1 MKKIWIIVVM
11 ILFLGTTFSCEKDL
25 LVQVNPNAPTP
36 ETFWKTEEDA
46 VSGINAVYAGIQN
59 RELSLWE
66 IFDYDMRSD
75 EGYSQSPWTDLAN
88 VGRHVN
94 NNYDFPWIREVWREL
109 YRTIYK
115 ANQVLEN
122 VPNIEMDGTL
132 KARIVSEAH
141 FLRGHCYYKL
151 ATLWG
156 RVPMVTGI
164 EDANTRYPQGS
175 IQEVWTL
182 VEQDFI
188 AAAAGLPDSYS
199 GENIGRAT
207 KGGAIGYLGRSYL
220 QQKKW
225 LEASNEFE
233 KILALTP
240 GRYDLMPDF
249 KDNFTE
255 EFENNRESLF
265 EIQFVNNNGKTGG
278 FPTYNNASGDETSE
292 RAQFFG
298 VRPLGWTDG
307 QPTKWLL
314 NQFLIEPDKDGNVDS
329 RLQYTLAYD
338 HPGELLYGK
347 TYAERGAGPNDRFF
361 RKYTNY
367 WQDYESYFSGIN
379 TRVIRLADMYL
390 MHAEALNEQGN
401 TQAAI
406 PFANLVRQ
414 RSNMNDL
421 PLTLTQQEFRLQLRH
436 DRVVELAGES
446 VRFGDMVRYGIAAP
460 GLAGPDPSLSAS
472 ESDFDTEFQ
481 NFVIG
486 KSEYLPIPLR
496 EIDAY
501 GGGLKQNPG
510 W

>member
-1 MKKIWIIVVM
+1 MKKSKIWMWLLPALLAIVACDKD
-11 ILFLGTTFSCEKDL
+11 ILD
-25 LVQVNPNAPTP
+25 QVNPNAPTT
-36 ETFWKTEEDA
+36 ETFWQTEADA
-46 VSGINAVYAGIQN
+46 IVGLNAVYSGIQN

-66 IFDYDMRSD
+66 IFLYDMRAD

-88 VGRHVN
+88 VGRFVN
-94 NNYDFPWIREVWREL
+94 TNYDLPWLLESWREL

-122 VPNIEMDGTL
+122 VPGIEMDETV
-132 KARIVSEAH
+132 KARILAEAK

-156 RVPMVTGI
+156 RVPMVTDI
-164 EDANTRYPQGS
+164 QDVDTRYPQGTVE
-175 IQEVWTL
+175 EVWSL

-188 AAAAGLPDSYS
+188 DAAVDLPISYT
-199 GENIGRAT
+199 GEDIGRAT
-207 KGGAIGYLGRSYL
+207 KGGAIAYLGKSYL

-225 LEASNEFE
+225 TEAAAEFQ
-233 KILALTP
+233 KIIDMVP
-240 GRYDLMPDF
+240 GTYDLMAEF
-249 KDNFTE
+249 KDNFTTD
-255 EFENNRESLF
+255 FENNKESLF
-265 EIQFVNNNGKTGG
+265 EIQFTNNNGKTSG
-278 FPTYNNASGDETSE
+278 FPTYNNAGGDETSE

-314 NQFLIEPDKDGNVDS
+314 NQFLIELDRDGNIDS
-329 RLQYTLAYD
+329 RLQYTMAYD
-338 HPGELLYGK
+338 HPGELLYGL
-347 TYAERGAGPNDRFF
+347 TYAERQAGPNDRFW

-367 WQDYESYFSGIN
+367 WQDFESYFSGIN
-379 TRVIRLADMYL
+379 TRVIRLADVYL
-390 MHAEALNEQGN
+390 MQAEALNELGR
-401 TQAAI
+401 TPEAI
-406 PFANLVRQ
+406 PYANLVRE
-414 RSNMNDL
+414 RSNMNSL
-421 PLTLTQQEFRLQLRH
+421 PLTLSQNDFRLQLRH
-436 DRVVELAGES
+436 DRIVELAGES
-446 VRFGDMVRYGIAAP
+446 VRFNDMIRYGIASP
-460 GLAGPDPSLSAS
+460 DLAGPDPGLSPA

-501 GGGLKQNPG
+501 GGSLQQNPG